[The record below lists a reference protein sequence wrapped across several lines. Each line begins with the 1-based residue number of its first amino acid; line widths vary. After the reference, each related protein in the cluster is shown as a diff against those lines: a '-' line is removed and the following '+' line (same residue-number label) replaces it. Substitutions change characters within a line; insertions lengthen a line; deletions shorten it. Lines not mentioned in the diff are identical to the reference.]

1 MYKATQDVL
10 LPTTVTGS
18 LPRPSWY
25 TERLG
30 ARSFLDAM
38 VGRRYREQYVDAL
51 TVYLRDQE
59 LAGLDICTDGDCRFD
74 DDVGGQSWTS
84 YPPNH
89 MSGFDR
95 ANPRPT
101 PAGRGGIT
109 FPRGHILHDYLEAR
123 VMPGIVGPVG
133 RGDLQYTAL
142 WKTAQRLTKRPVKF
156 GAVSAEIVTFALVD
170 AYYQSVPERIFAI
183 ADALNEE
190 YHELADAGCPVI
202 QVEEPQIHLLAVR
215 NIADD
220 VINQALM
227 VEVFN
232 RTVKGLRAKTEVWA
246 HTCWGNPSQQR
257 MFAGAPS
264 YRAALESYNQIDA
277 DVITFESC
285 STDGMDL
292 EVIGET
298 ITDGKVA
305 IGVIDHHTLQVE
317 RPEEVADLVRRAL
330 RRIPPDRLILS
341 SDCGMGRE
349 GMSRRHAAYKMVSV
363 VLGGNIVRRE
373 LGIPEA
379 DCPAADD
386 RYSLVV
392 TGD

>member
-10 LPTTVTGS
+10 LPTTITGS

-25 TERLG
+25 TENLG
-30 ARSFLDAM
+30 TKSFLDAM
-38 VGRRYREQYVDAL
+38 VISRFREQYVDAL
-51 TVYLRDQE
+51 SVYLREQE
-59 LAGLDICTDGDCRFD
+59 VAGLDICTDGDCRFD
-74 DDVGGQSWTS
+74 QDIGGQSWTS

-156 GAVSAEIVTFALVD
+156 GAVSAEIVAFALVD
-170 AYYQSVPERIFAI
+170 AYYRSVPERIFAI
-183 ADALNEE
+183 ADALNAE

-215 NIADD
+215 NIADE

-285 STDGMDL
+285 STGGMDL

-298 ITDGKVA
+298 ITDRKVA

-317 RPEEVADLVRRAL
+317 RPEEVAEFIRRAL
-330 RRIPPDRLILS
+330 RHIPAERLVLS

-349 GMSRRHAAYKMVSV
+349 GMSRRHASYKMVSL
-363 VLGGNIVRRE
+363 VLGANMVRGE

-379 DCPAADD
+379 DCLAADD

-392 TGD
+392 TG

>member
-1 MYKATQDVL
+1 MYRATKDLV

-30 ARSFLDAM
+30 SRSFLEAM

-84 YPPNH
+84 YPPSH

-95 ANPRPT
+95 GSPRPT

-133 RGDLQYTAL
+133 PGDLQYTAL
-142 WKTAQRLTKRPVKF
+142 WMTAQRLTRRPVKF
-156 GAVSAEIVTFALVD
+156 GAVSAEIVAFAVND
-170 AYYQSVPERIFAI
+170 SHYGSVPERIFAI
-183 ADALNEE
+183 ADALNQE

-215 NIADD
+215 DLVD
-220 VINQALM
+220 EVINQALM

-232 RTVKGLRAKTEVWA
+232 RTVRGLRAKTEVWA
-246 HTCWGNPSQQR
+246 HTC
-257 MFAGAPS
+257 
-264 YRAALESYNQIDA
+264 
-277 DVITFESC
+277 
-285 STDGMDL
+285 
-292 EVIGET
+292 
-298 ITDGKVA
+298 
-305 IGVIDHHTLQVE
+305 
-317 RPEEVADLVRRAL
+317 
-330 RRIPPDRLILS
+330 
-341 SDCGMGRE
+341 
-349 GMSRRHAAYKMVSV
+349 
-363 VLGGNIVRRE
+363 
-373 LGIPEA
+373 
-379 DCPAADD
+379 
-386 RYSLVV
+386 
-392 TGD
+392 